1 MKMNAINQK
10 EAHTK
15 VTKGLLDMI
24 VLQYLNKEDMHGYQ
38 LISSIRK
45 GFGIYFGPSTIYP
58 LLGQLEKKGHVKS
71 SWNMNSERPRKVYTL
86 TTEGKNLLKV
96 AEDALAMIVQKISPE
111 ITFKVQTPALVIA

>member
-1 MKMNAINQK
+1 MNKINQK

-38 LISSIRK
+38 LIASIRK

-58 LLGQLEKKGHVKS
+58 LLGQLEKKGHVQS
-71 SWNMNSERPRKVYTL
+71 SWNMNSERPRKVYKL
-86 TTEGKNLLKV
+86 TAQGKNLLKV

-111 ITFKVQTPALVIA
+111 ITCKVHTPELVIA